1 MKNPHKVRTLSLT
14 VASLLL
20 LSGMFAPA
28 SPQSFGDYERERGR
42 QMLIQVKNEIRK
54 NYYDPTFRGID
65 LEARCKAAEEKMKQ
79 ATSNGQ
85 VFGIIAQ
92 MVIDLND
99 SHTFF
104 IPPPRSNRTE
114 YGWEMQMIGSQCCVV
129 EVKPG
134 SDAEAKGL
142 KVGDVIHSIDGF
154 APVRENLWKLQY
166 LYYSL
171 RPQPGMRVVAQSP
184 SGQPRELELMAAIKE
199 GVLVR
204 DLTSYVEIQ
213 KLTRAAENRK
223 QLNRPR
229 FHEVGEELIIWKMIS
244 FEVPASQIDDAM
256 NKVRK
261 FKTLILDL
269 RDNPGGYEEALL
281 RLAAH
286 FFDHDLKLGE
296 MKRRKETKPL
306 MVKSLKDRAFKG
318 RIIVLVD
325 SNSTSAAEALARV
338 VQLEKRGIIIGDRT
352 TGKVMRSIYY
362 PLQTGIDRAV
372 LFGVS
377 ITDADLIMSDG
388 KSLEQIGV
396 TPDEIVLPSPTDLAT
411 RRDPTLA
418 RAAEMAGVKIDP
430 EKAGA
435 LFQ

>member
-1 MKNPHKVRTLSLT
+1 
-14 VASLLL
+14 
-20 LSGMFAPA
+20 
-28 SPQSFGDYERERGR
+28 
-42 QMLIQVKNEIRK
+42 
-54 NYYDPTFRGID
+54 
-65 LEARCKAAEEKMKQ
+65 
-79 ATSNGQ
+79 
-85 VFGIIAQ
+85 
-92 MVIDLND
+92 
-99 SHTFF
+99 
-104 IPPPRSNRTE
+104 
-114 YGWEMQMIGSQCCVV
+114 
-129 EVKPG
+129 
-134 SDAEAKGL
+134 
-142 KVGDVIHSIDGF
+142 
-154 APVRENLWKLQY
+154 
-166 LYYSL
+166 
-171 RPQPGMRVVAQSP
+171 
-184 SGQPRELELMAAIKE
+184 
-199 GVLVR
+199 
-204 DLTSYVEIQ
+204 
-213 KLTRAAENRK
+213 
-223 QLNRPR
+223 
-229 FHEVGEELIIWKMIS
+229 
-244 FEVPASQIDDAM
+244 
-256 NKVRK
+256 
-261 FKTLILDL
+261 
-269 RDNPGGYEEALL
+269 
-281 RLAAH
+281 
-286 FFDHDLKLGE
+286 